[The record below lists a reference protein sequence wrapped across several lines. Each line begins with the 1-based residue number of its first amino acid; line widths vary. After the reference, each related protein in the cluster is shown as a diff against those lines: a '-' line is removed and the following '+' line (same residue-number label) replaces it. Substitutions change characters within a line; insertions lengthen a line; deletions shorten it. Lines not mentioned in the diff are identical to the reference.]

1 MTVSGFRACF
11 ADEMYGLCTPHSDQC
26 GTQVFQWAL
35 PARDSCVL
43 RGVVH

>member
-26 GTQVFQWAL
+26 GTQVFQFG
-35 PARDSCVL
+35 PFRPEIPVF
-43 RGVVH
+43 